1 VRVSRWFP
9 NCVDTES
16 YLPAEDDD
24 GATVLFIGAMDW
36 LPNRDALDFVRL
48 RILPQLLALAP
59 AATLVVAGRNP
70 SSDLRRRLAG
80 IPSLRFAGAVEDTR
94 PLLARAA
101 AFAAPLRIGSG
112 TRIKILEAA
121 AMAKPIVSTTLGA
134 EGLELSDGNEILLAD
149 EPRHFARAV
158 ADLLLDPGRRR
169 ALGRAARRRVAENY
183 SLLALRH
190 ALRGAFT
197 ELC

>member
-1 VRVSRWFP
+1 VVP

-16 YLPAEDDD
+16 YQPVEDDD
-24 GATVLFIGAMDW
+24 GTTVLFIGAMDW
-36 LPNRDALDFVRL
+36 LPNRDALDFLRL

-70 SSDLRRRLAG
+70 SSHLRRRFTG
-80 IPSLRFAGAVEDTR
+80 IPGLRFAGVVEDTR

-101 AFAAPLRIGSG
+101 AFVAPLRIGSG

-121 AMAKPIVSTTLGA
+121 AMAKAIVSTTLGA
-134 EGLELSDGNEILLAD
+134 EGLELSNGNEILLAD
-149 EPRHFARAV
+149 EPQRFARAV

-183 SLLALRH
+183 SLLVLRH